1 MLWLWLCLPAAVVGA
16 SALRTWPPQLSA
28 RIPAAL
34 REQARSAKAWARRL
48 RPGGFSIT
56 RAAVTP
62 AEQARR
68 AQQA

>member
-34 REQARSAKAWARRL
+34 REQPDRQGVGTTPAARRL
-48 RPGGFSIT
+48 LHHEGSGHT
-56 RAAVTP
+56 R
-62 AEQARR
+62 
-68 AQQA
+68 